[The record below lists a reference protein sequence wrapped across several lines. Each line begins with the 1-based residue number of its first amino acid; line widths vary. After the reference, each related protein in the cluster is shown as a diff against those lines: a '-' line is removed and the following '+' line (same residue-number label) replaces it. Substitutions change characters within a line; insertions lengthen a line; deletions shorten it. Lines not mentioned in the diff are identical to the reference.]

1 MNNTELQNIPKYQEE
16 DNIDLKNIIV
26 KVLSYWYLFAAG
38 IFIALVLGF
47 IYNRYTPSIY
57 QVSASVFVKED
68 KMTVD
73 PTSMMTGLTFKSNIN
88 IDNEIGI
95 LQSFSLRERAI
106 KEMEFLNVSYFITG
120 RLSTSEMYT
129 STPFNVELDYNVPQ
143 FIGNKYR
150 IDFID
155 QETYRL
161 TTKESKGQP
170 YDYTTDEFLK
180 LGVPYTEMP
189 ELDSTYRFGEWVD
202 NGYNKFRII
211 LNNNYNPDPENEK
224 KDYIKYSFIINS
236 RLALIK
242 QMSNLSIAQ
251 STKMSSILNMSLQ
264 GQNAQKITDYL
275 NKLLDEYMERNLE
288 QKNLVSENTV
298 KFIDEQLIDIEEA
311 LNKAEIDLQTFQ
323 EGNEFMDLTTQ
334 SEETFNQLKEIEKRR
349 AEMELSV
356 KYYEN
361 LLDYIQKNIDDINKL
376 VVPSAM
382 GIQDQ
387 MLNKLVLD
395 LVALSSEKSKQLT
408 TSTEKN
414 PIVQNLDEQIYQTKK
429 RLLENIEN
437 MINNTNVTITELT
450 RQIEIYE
457 EQINK
462 LPTTQR
468 MYLGYERKF
477 ALNDE
482 LYKFL
487 MEKRAE
493 AQIVMAS
500 NSPDNSII
508 DAARVSTSKKVAP
521 RSMMIYL
528 VCIVLGCA
536 IPAAYI
542 FMKDLLNIKILE
554 RSDIEKITKLPIIG
568 QIPYTSPT
576 EARSSSTFVIDSPKS
591 PVSEAF
597 RSIRTNIEYILQGK
611 EKCVFSI
618 IADSPA
624 IGKTYISI
632 NMASIYAMYGKKTVL
647 IGMDLRKPRIYQE
660 FNLSNKIGVSSY
672 LAGKASIEEIIQPSG
687 KLPTLDIIT
696 GGPIPPNPSEL
707 IASDRCSQ
715 FFKELK
721 EIYDYIIVDTPP
733 LMWVTDALLLM
744 KYVDTSVYVVRQ
756 DVTYKKAFEAV
767 IKDLESR
774 KYSISLVI
782 NGINYKGLYGYRYS
796 YGYGGYGYGYGY
808 GYGSNYGY
816 GNGYYDEEHD
826 NKKKRERFRFLA
838 K

>member
-1 MNNTELQNIPKYQEE
+1 MNNTELQNNPQYQEE

-26 KVLSYWYLFAAG
+26 KVLSYWYLFVAG
-38 IFIALVLGF
+38 VFIALVLGF
-47 IYNRYTPSIY
+47 LYTRYTPSVY
-57 QVSASVFVKED
+57 QTSASVFVKED

-106 KEMEFLNVSYFITG
+106 KEMEFLNVSYYITG
-120 RLSTSEMYT
+120 RISTSEMYT
-129 STPFNVELDYNVPQ
+129 ATPFNVELDYNVPQ

-161 TTKESKGQP
+161 TTKESRGSLYNYNNDQFV
-170 YDYTTDEFLK
+170 DI
-180 LGVPYTEMP
+180 GVPYIEMP
-189 ELDSTYRFGEWVD
+189 ELDSVYRFGEWIN
-202 NGYNKFRII
+202 NGYNRFRII
-211 LNNNYNPDPENEK
+211 LNNNYNPDSEEEG
-224 KDYIKYSFIINS
+224 KDYIKYSFVINS
-236 RLALIK
+236 RLALIR

-251 STKMSSILNMSLQ
+251 STKMSSILNLSLQ
-264 GQNAQKITDYL
+264 GQNSQKIVDYL
-275 NKLLDEYMERNLE
+275 NKLLEEYMERNLE

-298 KFIDEQLIDIEEA
+298 KFIDEQLIDIEDA
-311 LNKAEIDLQTFQ
+311 LNKAEVDLQKFQ
-323 EGNEFMDLTTQ
+323 EGNDFMDLSAQ
-334 SEETFNQLKEIEKRR
+334 SEETFNHLKDIEKRK
-349 AEMELSV
+349 AELELSI

-387 MLNKLVLD
+387 MLNRLVLD

-414 PIVQNLDEQIYQTKK
+414 PVVKNLDEQIYETKK

-437 MINNTNVTITELT
+437 MINNTNVTIQELT

-457 EQINK
+457 EQINQ

-500 NSPDNSII
+500 NSPDNSVI
-508 DAARVSTSKKVAP
+508 DAARIATTKKVAP

-528 VCIVLGCA
+528 VCMVLGCA
-536 IPAAYI
+536 VPAAYI
-542 FMKDLLNIKILE
+542 FLKDLMNTKILE
-554 RSDIEKITKLPIIG
+554 RSDIEKITKTPIIG
-568 QIPYTSPT
+568 QIPYISQS
-576 EARSSSTFVIDSPKS
+576 ESKSSSTFVIDSPKS

-597 RSIRTNIEYILQGK
+597 RSIRTNVEYILQGK
-611 EKCVFSI
+611 DKCIFSV
-618 IADSPA
+618 IADSPN

-632 NMASIYAMYGKKTVL
+632 NLASIYAMYGKKTVL

-660 FNLSNKIGVSSY
+660 FNLSNKMGVSSY
-672 LAGKASIEEIIQPSG
+672 LAGKASIEEVIQPSG
-687 KLPTLDIIT
+687 KLPTLDVIT
-696 GGPIPPNPSEL
+696 AGPIPPNPAEL
-707 IASDRCSQ
+707 IASDRCAQ

-721 EIYDYIIVDTPP
+721 ELYDYIIIDTPP

-744 KYVDTSVYVVRQ
+744 KHVDTSVYVVRQ
-756 DVTYKKAFEAV
+756 DVTNKKAFEAV
-767 IKDLESR
+767 INDLQSR
-774 KYSISLVI
+774 NYSVSLVV

-816 GNGYYDEEHD
+816 GSGYYDEEHD
-826 NKKKRERFRFLA
+826 GKKKRRR
-838 K
+838 